1 MSRRARFDTLFSA
14 RRLAP
19 GKRADRQFDQPAHF
33 EVNPMNTQPFRISR
47 RTLKAAALM
56 LTLALSTSVPALAQQ
71 PTTGGQP
78 GQVKVD
84 VANTQPSR
92 TAEVI
97 DRFNQA
103 FVRHD
108 GSLLEN
114 LVAEDCVMESVEA
127 ASDGSRVVGRIANLK
142 LWQNLANNKDGAF
155 EVEDVVVFGDRANIR
170 WRYRSGPGLSQSVR
184 GVTLMRLRDGLI
196 VEALAYAKTG
206 NSTVGAAV
214 RNASDSRSD

>member
-1 MSRRARFDTLFSA
+1 
-14 RRLAP
+14 
-19 GKRADRQFDQPAHF
+19 
-33 EVNPMNTQPFRISR
+33 MNTQPFHLSR

-56 LTLALSTSVPALAQQ
+56 LTLALSSSVPALAEQ
-71 PTTGGQP
+71 PT
-78 GQVKVD
+78 
-84 VANTQPSR
+84 

-114 LVAEDCVMESVEA
+114 LVAEDCVMESVE
-127 ASDGSRVVGRIANLK
+127 SSSEGSRVVGRAANLK
-142 LWQNLANNKDGAF
+142 LWKSLANNTNGAF
-155 EVEDVVVFGDRANIR
+155 EVEDVVVFGERATIR
-170 WRYRSGPGLSQSVR
+170 WRYRSGPGLSQFVR

-206 NSTVGAAV
+206 NSSVGAAV
-214 RNASDSRSD
+214 RNASDAKSE